1 MSFYNK
7 LKEKTLTYKNKKL
20 FCFLVYLENYN
31 KIKKANNRLLPD
43 VYINWLIDE
52 KNKVLFFNNP
62 KVACTSLMVSMF
74 NCSDIP
80 DDDNYLVQ
88 RYIIGT
94 PNNIKQLPTNLN
106 NYYKF
111 GFVRNPFSRLVS
123 FYKNRYENNILK
135 PHKMEP
141 NIPGYI
147 KKVNSFEDLTFKILQ
162 MPDFILDPHFA
173 LQHPIFYKNNK
184 CLVDFIG
191 KFENIEN
198 DYKQIQEKY
207 NYLPLP
213 KYNQTLKNEN
223 WKDFYTIK
231 AIENVYKK
239 YKKDIKL
246 FGYEKEYEDLKEY
259 ILSKNTK

>member
-1 MSFYNK
+1 M
-7 LKEKTLTYKNKKL
+7 
-20 FCFLVYLENYN
+20 
-31 KIKKANNRLLPD
+31 
-43 VYINWLIDE
+43 
-52 KNKVLFFNNP
+52 
-62 KVACTSLMVSMF
+62 
-74 NCSDIP
+74 
-80 DDDNYLVQ
+80 
-88 RYIIGT
+88 
-94 PNNIKQLPTNLN
+94 
-106 NYYKF
+106 
-111 GFVRNPFSRLVS
+111 
-123 FYKNRYENNILK
+123 
-135 PHKMEP
+135 
-141 NIPGYI
+141 
-147 KKVNSFEDLTFKILQ
+147 
-162 MPDFILDPHFA
+162 
-173 LQHPIFYKNNK
+173 
-184 CLVDFIG
+184 VDFIG